1 MWLPFLIAALPISL
15 ADLRTFTIPNIY
27 LWWLSLLCVPYLLLH
42 GFGPVLKIVVV
53 VLILSCLYLIGLG
66 MGDVKL
72 IAIISLS
79 LNSDIQANL
88 SFLALLILLSACSY
102 VILKTLWNHELPRR
116 IPLAP
121 SIFVGLALYLATS

>member
-42 GFGPVLKIVVV
+42 GFGPALKLV
-53 VLILSCLYLIGLG
+53 VLALILACLYLIGLG

-72 IAIISLS
+72 LAIMSLS
-79 LNSDIQANL
+79 LNSDSQANL
-88 SFLALLILLSACSY
+88 SFLALLILLSAISH
-102 VILKTLWNHELPRR
+102 VIFKSLRTHELPCR

-121 SIFVGLALYLATS
+121 SILVGLALYLSTS

>member
-1 MWLPFLIAALPISL
+1 M
-15 ADLRTFTIPNIY
+15 
-27 LWWLSLLCVPYLLLH
+27 PYLLLH
-42 GFGPVLKIVVV
+42 GFGPISNLVGV
-53 VLILSCLYLIGLG
+53 VLTLAFLSLVGLG

-72 IAIISLS
+72 IAIMSLS

-88 SFLALLILLSACSY
+88 SFLALLILLSASSF
-102 VILKTLWNHELPRR
+102 VILKSLWNHELPRR

>member
-42 GFGPVLKIVVV
+42 GFGPVFNLVVV
-53 VLILSCLYLIGLG
+53 ALILTCLYLIGLG

-102 VILKTLWNHELPRR
+102 VILKTLWNHELPRI

>member
-27 LWWLSLLCVPYLLLH
+27 LGWLSLLCVPYLLLH
-42 GFGPVLKIVVV
+42 GFGPISKLVVV
-53 VLILSCLYLIGLG
+53 ALILACLYLIGLG

-72 IAIISLS
+72 MAIISLS
-79 LNSDIQANL
+79 LNSDIQ
-88 SFLALLILLSACSY
+88 SHFSYLAFLILLSASCY
-102 VILKTLWNHELPRR
+102 AIVKTLWNQELPRR

>member
-42 GFGPVLKIVVV
+42 GFGPISNLVGV
-53 VLILSCLYLIGLG
+53 VLTLAFLSLVGLG

-72 IAIISLS
+72 IAIMSLS

-88 SFLALLILLSACSY
+88 SFLALLILLSASSFA
-102 VILKTLWNHELPRR
+102 ILKSLWNHELPRR

>member
-1 MWLPFLIAALPISL
+1 MWLPFLISALPISL
-15 ADLRTFTIPNIY
+15 ADLRTFTVPNIY
-27 LWWLSLLCVPYLLLH
+27 LWWLSLLCTPHLLLNGLGQISNLIFVMLLLVFLYLL
-42 GFGPVLKIVVV
+42 
-53 VLILSCLYLIGLG
+53 GLG

-72 IAIISLS
+72 IAMISLS

-102 VILKTLWNHELPRR
+102 VIVKTLWDHEVPRR

-121 SIFVGLALYLATS
+121 SIFVGLTLYLATS

>member
-15 ADLRTFTIPNIY
+15 ADLRTFTIPNVY
-27 LWWLSLLCVPYLLLH
+27 LRWLSLLCAPFLLLH
-42 GFGPVLKIVVV
+42 GFGPALNLIAAL
-53 VLILSCLYLIGLG
+53 LILVCLYLIGLG

-72 IAIISLS
+72 LAIMSLS
-79 LNSDIQANL
+79 LNSDSKANL
-88 SFLALLILLSACSY
+88 SFLALLILLSTISH
-102 VILKTLWNHELPRR
+102 VIFKSLRTHELPCR

>member
-1 MWLPFLIAALPISL
+1 
-15 ADLRTFTIPNIY
+15 
-27 LWWLSLLCVPYLLLH
+27 VPYLLLH
-42 GFGPVLKIVVV
+42 GFGPVLKLIVV
-53 VLILSCLYLIGLG
+53 VLILGFLYLIGLG

-88 SFLALLILLSACSY
+88 SFLALLILLSASSY
-102 VILKTLWNHELPRR
+102 VILKSLGSRELPRR

>member
-42 GFGPVLKIVVV
+42 GFGPALKLV
-53 VLILSCLYLIGLG
+53 VLALILACLYLIGLG

-88 SFLALLILLSACSY
+88 SFLALLILLSASSY
-102 VILKTLWNHELPRR
+102 AILKTLWKHELPRR

>member
-27 LWWLSLLCVPYLLLH
+27 LWWLSFLCVPYLLLH
-42 GFGPVLKIVVV
+42 GFGPVLKLIVV
-53 VLILSCLYLIGLG
+53 VLILGFLYLIGLG

-88 SFLALLILLSACSY
+88 SFLALLILLSASSY
-102 VILKTLWNHELPRR
+102 VILKSLGSRELPRR

>member
-15 ADLRTFTIPNIY
+15 ADLRSFTIPNIY
-27 LWWLSLLCVPYLLLH
+27 LWWLSFLCVPYLLLH
-42 GFGPVLKIVVV
+42 GFGPVLKLVVV
-53 VLILSCLYLIGLG
+53 ILILGFLYLIGLG

-72 IAIISLS
+72 LAIMSLS
-79 LNSDIQANL
+79 LNSDSQAKL
-88 SFLALLILLSACSY
+88 SFMALLILLSANSH
-102 VILKTLWNHELPRR
+102 VIFKSLWNHQLARR

>member
-42 GFGPVLKIVVV
+42 GFGPISNLVGV
-53 VLILSCLYLIGLG
+53 VLTLAFLSLVGLG

-72 IAIISLS
+72 IAIMSLF
-79 LNSDIQANL
+79 LNSDIQANH
-88 SFLALLILLSACSY
+88 SYLALLILLSASSF
-102 VILKTLWNHELPRR
+102 VILKSLWNHELPRR

-121 SIFVGLALYLATS
+121 SIFTGLALYLATS

>member
-15 ADLRTFTIPNIY
+15 ADLRSLTIPNIY
-27 LWWLSLLCVPYLLLH
+27 LWWLSLLCCPNLLLH
-42 GFGPVLKIVVV
+42 GTGPISNLVVV
-53 VLILSCLYLIGLG
+53 VLTLACLYLIGLG

-79 LNSDIQANL
+79 LNSDVQANL
-88 SFLALLILLSACSY
+88 SLLPFSILLFASSY
-102 VILKTLWNHELPRR
+102 AIFKTLWNHELPRR

-121 SIFVGLALYLATS
+121 SIFAGLALYLATS

>member
-1 MWLPFLIAALPISL
+1 M
-15 ADLRTFTIPNIY
+15 
-27 LWWLSLLCVPYLLLH
+27 PYLLLH
-42 GFGPVLKIVVV
+42 GFGPALNLIAAL
-53 VLILSCLYLIGLG
+53 LILACLYLIGLG

-88 SFLALLILLSACSY
+88 SFLALLILLSASSY
-102 VILKTLWNHELPRR
+102 AILKTLWNHELPRR

>member
-27 LWWLSLLCVPYLLLH
+27 LGWLSLLCVPYLLLH
-42 GFGPVLKIVVV
+42 GFGPILKLVVV
-53 VLILSCLYLIGLG
+53 ALILACLYLIGLG

-72 IAIISLS
+72 MAIISLS
-79 LNSDIQANL
+79 LNSDIQ
-88 SFLALLILLSACSY
+88 SHFSYLAFLILLSASCY
-102 VILKTLWNHELPRR
+102 AIVKTLWNHELPRR

>member
-15 ADLRTFTIPNIY
+15 ADFRTLTIPNIY
-27 LWWLSLLCVPYLLLH
+27 LWWLSFLCVPHLLLD
-42 GFGPVLKIVVV
+42 GFGPVLNLFLV
-53 VLILSCLYLIGLG
+53 VLILIFLHLVGLG

-72 IAIISLS
+72 IAIMSLS
-79 LNSDIQANL
+79 LNSDIQTNL
-88 SFLALLILLSACSY
+88 SFLALLMLFSASSY

-121 SIFVGLALYLATS
+121 SIFMGLALYLATS

>member
-1 MWLPFLIAALPISL
+1 M
-15 ADLRTFTIPNIY
+15 
-27 LWWLSLLCVPYLLLH
+27 PYLLLH

-121 SIFVGLALYLATS
+121 SIFMGLALYLATS